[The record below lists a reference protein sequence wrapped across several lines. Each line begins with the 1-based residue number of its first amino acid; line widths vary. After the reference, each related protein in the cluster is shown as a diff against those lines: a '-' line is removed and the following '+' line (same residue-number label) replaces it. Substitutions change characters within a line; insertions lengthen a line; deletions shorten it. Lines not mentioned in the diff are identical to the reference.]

1 MMAYFDFEP
10 EERLHSA
17 WTPIIDVYERPT
29 EIIVRVEL
37 PGVDKSDVRLRWRN
51 NVLEIIG
58 VKRHQASEQESC
70 RYLCVERQH
79 GRFRRDIAIS
89 TAIDFGKSTADLQN
103 GLLRI
108 RLPKLV
114 DRAEDSFI
122 TID

>member
-1 MMAYFDFEP
+1 MAYFDFEP
-10 EERLHSA
+10 EERLRAA
-17 WTPIIDVYERPT
+17 WTPIIDVYERPS

-37 PGVDKSDVRLRWRN
+37 PGVDRSDVRLRWRN
-51 NVLEIIG
+51 NVLEITG
-58 VKRHQASEQESC
+58 LKRQQTSEQESC

-79 GRFRRDIAIS
+79 GRFRREIAIS
-89 TAIDFGKSTADLQN
+89 TAIDFKKSTAELRD

-114 DRAEDSFI
+114 DRAEESFI

>member
-1 MMAYFDFEP
+1 MAYFDFEP
-10 EERLHSA
+10 EERLRTA
-17 WTPIIDVYERPT
+17 WNPIIDVYERPS

-51 NVLEIIG
+51 NVLEITG
-58 VKRHQASEQESC
+58 LKRQQTSEQEGC

-89 TAIDFGKSTADLQN
+89 TAINFKQSTAELRD

-114 DRAEDSFI
+114 DRAEESFI

>member
-1 MMAYFDFEP
+1 MAYFDFEP
-10 EERLHSA
+10 EERFRSA
-17 WTPIIDVYERPT
+17 WTPIINVYERPT

-37 PGVDKSDVRLRWRN
+37 PGVDKSDVRLRWKSS
-51 NVLEIIG
+51 VLEITGI
-58 VKRHQASEQESC
+58 KRHQTSDQESC

-89 TAIDFGKSTADLQN
+89 TAIDFGKSTADLRN

-114 DRAEDSFI
+114 DRAADSFI

>member
-1 MMAYFDFEP
+1 MAYFDFEP
-10 EERLHSA
+10 EERLRSA
-17 WTPIIDVYERPT
+17 WTPIIDVFESPS

-51 NVLEIIG
+51 NVLEITG
-58 VKRHQASEQESC
+58 NKRHQTSEQGSC

-89 TAIDFGKSTADLQN
+89 TAIDFRKSAADLRN
-103 GLLRI
+103 GLLHI

-114 DRAEDSFI
+114 DRTEDSFI
-122 TID
+122 TIE

>member
-1 MMAYFDFEP
+1 MAYFDFEP
-10 EERLHSA
+10 EERLRSA
-17 WTPIIDVYERPT
+17 WTPIIDVYERPS

-37 PGVDKSDVRLRWRN
+37 PGVDKSDIRLRWRN
-51 NVLEIIG
+51 NVLEVTG
-58 VKRHQASEQESC
+58 LKRQQASEQESC

-89 TAIDFGKSTADLQN
+89 TAIDFGKSTADLRN

-114 DRAEDSFI
+114 DRAEESFI